1 MFNITGKFVTVFQPE
16 IQLNVS
22 ERIVFANLSTSK
34 KNKGVGGEISYVN
47 MSWKGR
53 FVGDAFE
60 PAKALRNGDKIDI
73 TSGAISNRFDKS
85 NGGHLYVDVI
95 IFEFAMSDT
104 NKGKENSSDQA
115 QNTNYGELNGDV
127 PIGGQ

>member
-34 KNKGVGGEISYVN
+34 KNKSVGGEISYVN

-73 TSGAISNRFDKS
+73 TSGAITNRYDKI
-85 NGGHLYVDVI
+85 NDHLYVDVI
-95 IFEFAMSDT
+95 IFDFSMSDT
-104 NKGKENSSDQA
+104 NKGKDNSSDQA
-115 QNTNYGELNGDV
+115 QNTKYGELNGDDRV
-127 PIGGQ
+127 GEQ